1 MFNIK
6 NGKGFIALTEEE
18 LNQIKK
24 QAFEEGKKS
33 VEKKTVSKA
42 KVKTSKGEL
51 RNNIVEKE

>member
-6 NGKGFIALTEEE
+6 NGKGLIALTEEE